1 MADTPVIHL
10 CLCPFSEGAD
20 GSRDLLRQAARHHT
34 GLPEHLF
41 REVAVNPWGKP
52 FFPLLPQLHFSVS
65 HSGAWWLCAF
75 SQQPVGADLQ
85 IHKAQADLAQLSRR
99 FFHPLEDHWL
109 AQEGY
114 VSFFPLWCAKE
125 SWVKYKGRGFYLDPG
140 PSPWSRPR
148 ASFPS
153 PLRKRIRSVFSSP
166 RFGLGTVCACAAGR
180 PPGWSGPRR
189 ELC

>member
-20 GSRDLLRQAARHHT
+20 GSRDLLQQAARHHT

-140 PSPWSRPR
+140 TFSLVSPQGQFPVSPQEEDPVRFL
-148 ASFPS
+148 FPS
-153 PLRKRIRSVFSSP
+153 FRPGYSLCLCCRQ
-166 RFGLGTVCACAAGR
+166 AAR
-180 PPGWSGPRR
+180 VEWTAP
-189 ELC
+189 